1 MEETGLLGDAPQTSH
16 SKVMADVDTNKDG
29 KLSEAEIAARLE
41 KVSRAEKK
49 LAMKK
54 NVDISK
60 EDKACSRPSPS
71 LRAPNERCYGVYAC
85 AGRAAAGMPFT

>member
-1 MEETGLLGDAPQTSH
+1 MDHEVQDLLEETGLLGDAPQTSH

-60 EDKACSRPSPS
+60 EDKACSP
-71 LRAPNERCYGVYAC
+71 
-85 AGRAAAGMPFT
+85 